1 VNTSSVEVRVLL
13 ISQKKKGNYEAKS
26 ENPERG
32 LNRNERILQYKQKH
46 RILSRKERRRKKYS
60 SKFNE
65 MFTFFLQS
73 YRTGILDFCGVEVK
87 TKLEVEE
94 QEGKFCF
101 RKFENGEYSKED
113 LFEGIP
119 TRHPNILKG
128 VIVGKKAWG
137 LWVNEWTDGITDFL
151 FKKSEILEQF
161 EEKGIEIPSSFRLE
175 FDKLLEK
182 KFRKK
187 YNTLD
192 DLERQ

>member
-1 VNTSSVEVRVLL
+1 
-13 ISQKKKGNYEAKS
+13 
-26 ENPERG
+26 
-32 LNRNERILQYKQKH
+32 
-46 RILSRKERRRKKYS
+46 
-60 SKFNE
+60 

-73 YRTGILDFCGVEVK
+73 YRHGILDFCGVEVR
-87 TKLEVEE
+87 TKLEINE

-128 VIVGKKAWG
+128 VIVGKKGWG
-137 LWVNEWTDGITDFL
+137 LWCQEWTDGITDFL
-151 FKKSEILEQF
+151 FTKSEILDQF

-187 YNTLD
+187 YGS
-192 DLERQ
+192 